1 MMRKNKKQSGF
12 VLAYTI
18 IIMSIIL
25 IVTAALI
32 TLAGINNRSNNILV
46 DSYNQEFFINQQ
58 EYNFATL
65 TYENYVSY
73 LQSKSEQSVDQDDRV
88 LYQFEEEYNVILFK
102 DYSKIEIYK
111 VENNKFI
118 YSKER

>member
-1 MMRKNKKQSGF
+1 MRKNKKQSGF